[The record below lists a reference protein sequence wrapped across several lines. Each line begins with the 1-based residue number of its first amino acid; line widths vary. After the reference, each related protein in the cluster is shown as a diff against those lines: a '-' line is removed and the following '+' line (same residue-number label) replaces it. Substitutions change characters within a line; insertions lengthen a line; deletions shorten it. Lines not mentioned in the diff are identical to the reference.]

1 MDCPSCALKI
11 ETRVKTLAGVEEAA
25 ASAVTGALKV
35 THDGSVGPESVAAA
49 VEAAGYHVRRA
60 TAANG
65 HAGTPGRAHDS
76 VEAGASEFRRRLILA
91 GASGTLLI
99 LGFATRWAAAS
110 GARASASW
118 LFALVTSLFL
128 LSMVLGGWLVGRQA
142 FQALTS
148 RVVNFEVLVVI
159 AALGATA
166 IGDLPE
172 AALVVFL
179 FSVGETLEAVGVTRT
194 RRAISSLL
202 DLVPRTALVRR
213 NGAEE
218 EVPAAE
224 VAVGDL
230 VIVRPGE
237 RIPIDG
243 RVAAGRSFVNQAPVT
258 GESMPVGKAPGDDL
272 FAGTING
279 AGVLEVMSTH
289 RPNDSTLARVVH
301 LVEEAQLVKARR
313 QKLVD
318 RFAASYTPAVV
329 GLAVAIGVLPPLIL
343 GRPFEPFIY
352 RALALLLVACP
363 CAMVLSTPVAVVASI
378 GSAARRGVL
387 IKGGLAL
394 ESIGQV
400 RAVAFDKTGTLT
412 VGRPEVSDVF
422 VADPTGPGQAAAT
435 GPGQA
440 AATGPGQAAATGPGE
455 RELLALAAAIESRS
469 EHPLADAI
477 RRRHAEM
484 GEALST
490 PVRNFE
496 AIPGRGAKARVGDR
510 NHYVGSEAL
519 FQKDLG
525 LDLGPLATV
534 GADLEKRGK
543 TVVYVG
549 TSTQVLG
556 LIAVSDT
563 VRAEA
568 GQAVAALRGA
578 GVERVYLL
586 TGDNP
591 ATARAVA
598 EALGLDGYRAG
609 LLPADKVA
617 AVKELGRDLPLAMV
631 GDGVNDA
638 PALAAAGV
646 GVAMGVAGTDLA
658 IEAADIALMSDD
670 LGRVAYAIRLGRRA
684 AGVIRQ
690 NIAVALAI
698 KLVALALATIG
709 FLPLWL
715 AILADTGN
723 TVLVIL
729 NGLRLLG
736 GVKT

>member
-11 ETRVKTLAGVEEAA
+11 ETRVKTLAGVEAA
-25 ASAVTGALKV
+25 SASAVTGALKV
-35 THDGSVGPESVAAA
+35 THDGSVRAERVAA
-49 VEAAGYHVRRA
+49 VVVAAGYRVRQA
-60 TAANG
+60 GAVIDQANAHLG
-65 HAGTPGRAHDS
+65 HTHDS

-110 GARASASW
+110 GAMASASW

-213 NGAEE
+213 GGVEE

-258 GESMPVGKAPGDDL
+258 GESMPVGKAPGDDV

-279 AGVLEVMSTH
+279 AGALEVMSTH

-440 AATGPGQAAATGPGE
+440 AGATGPGE

-477 RRRHAEM
+477 RRRHAEI

-496 AIPGRGAKARVGDR
+496 AIPGRGAKARVGGR

-715 AILADTGN
+715 AVLADTGN

>member
-11 ETRVKTLAGVEEAA
+11 ETRVKTLAGVEAA
-25 ASAVTGALKV
+25 SASAVTGALKV
-35 THDGSVGPESVAAA
+35 THDGSVRAERVAA
-49 VEAAGYHVRRA
+49 VVVAAGYRVRQA
-60 TAANG
+60 GAVIDQANAHLG
-65 HAGTPGRAHDS
+65 HTHDS

-110 GARASASW
+110 GAMASASW

-213 NGAEE
+213 SGVEE

-258 GESMPVGKAPGDDL
+258 GESMPVGKAPGDDV

-279 AGVLEVMSTH
+279 AGALEVMSTH

-440 AATGPGQAAATGPGE
+440 AGATGPGE

-477 RRRHAEM
+477 RRRHAEI

-496 AIPGRGAKARVGDR
+496 AIPGRGAKARVGGR

-715 AILADTGN
+715 AVLADTGN

>member
-11 ETRVKTLAGVEEAA
+11 ETRVKTLAGVEAA
-25 ASAVTGALKV
+25 SASAVTGALKV
-35 THDGSVGPESVAAA
+35 THDGSVRAERVAA
-49 VEAAGYHVRRA
+49 VVVAAGYRVRQA
-60 TAANG
+60 GAVIDQANAHLG
-65 HAGTPGRAHDS
+65 HTHDS

-110 GARASASW
+110 GAMASASW

-179 FSVGETLEAVGVTRT
+179 FSLGETLEAVGVTRT

-213 NGAEE
+213 SGVEE

-258 GESMPVGKAPGDDL
+258 GESMPVGKAPGDDV

-279 AGVLEVMSTH
+279 AGALEVMSTH

-440 AATGPGQAAATGPGE
+440 AGATGPGE

-477 RRRHAEM
+477 RRRHAEI

-496 AIPGRGAKARVGDR
+496 AIPGRGAKARVGGR

-638 PALAAAGV
+638 PALAAASV
-646 GVAMGVAGTDLA
+646 GVAMGVAGTDQA

-715 AILADTGN
+715 AVLADTGN

>member
-65 HAGTPGRAHDS
+65 HAGTPGHTHDTI
-76 VEAGASEFRRRLILA
+76 EAGASEFRRRLILA

-213 NGAEE
+213 NGVEE

-258 GESMPVGKAPGDDL
+258 GESMPVGKAPGDDV

-279 AGVLEVMSTH
+279 AGALEVMSTH

-329 GLAVAIGVLPPLIL
+329 GLAAAIGVLPPLIL

-378 GSAARRGVL
+378 GSAAKRGVL

-422 VADPTGPGQAAAT
+422 VADPT

-496 AIPGRGAKARVGDR
+496 AIPGRGAKARVGGR

-670 LGRVAYAIRLGRRA
+670 LDRVAYAIRLGRRA

-715 AILADTGN
+715 AVLADTGN

>member
-65 HAGTPGRAHDS
+65 HAGTPGHTHDTI
-76 VEAGASEFRRRLILA
+76 EAGASEFRRRLILA

-213 NGAEE
+213 NGVEE

-258 GESMPVGKAPGDDL
+258 GESMPVGKAPGDDV

-279 AGVLEVMSTH
+279 AGALEVMSTH

-378 GSAARRGVL
+378 GSAAKRGVL

-422 VADPTGPGQAAAT
+422 VADPT

-496 AIPGRGAKARVGDR
+496 AIPGRGAKARVGGR

-670 LGRVAYAIRLGRRA
+670 LDRVAYAIRLGRRA

-715 AILADTGN
+715 AVLADTGN